1 MGACKFSILEP
12 LFDLEFLTV
21 LDAGGA
27 GTSNWRL
34 PQACNGRKV
43 RTPMS
48 RFSVAE
54 IQPISPSV
62 VFAN

>member
-1 MGACKFSILEP
+1 LKS
-12 LFDLEFLTV
+12 LTV

-27 GTSNWRL
+27 GTSNRRFR
-34 PQACNGRKV
+34 QACNGRKV

-54 IQPISPSV
+54 IQPISST
-62 VFAN
+62 N